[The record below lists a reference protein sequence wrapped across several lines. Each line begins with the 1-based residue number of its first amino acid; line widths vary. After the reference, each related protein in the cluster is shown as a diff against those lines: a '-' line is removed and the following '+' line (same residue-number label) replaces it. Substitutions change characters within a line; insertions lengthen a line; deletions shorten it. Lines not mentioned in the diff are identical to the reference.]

1 MVLMYIGLLASFVTY
16 IYFRIRYTL
25 KIAKDQKDR
34 SADAQYTLSV
44 YSIFTLCIEVLCMAA
59 MALFS
64 GAERNMLSCV
74 PLLACRLLQR
84 DSNCFTQAMNPVFM
98 ELPHFALSCI
108 PYIAISLL

>member
-1 MVLMYIGLLASFVTY
+1 MLMYIGLLASFVAY

-59 MALFS
+59 MALFA
-64 GAERNMLSCV
+64 GEMPMLDVGVMRCLHADAIVKQRFS
-74 PLLACRLLQR
+74 LTASAC
-84 DSNCFTQAMNPVFM
+84 
-98 ELPHFALSCI
+98 
-108 PYIAISLL
+108 

>member
-1 MVLMYIGLLASFVTY
+1 MLMYIGLLASFVAY

-59 MALFS
+59 MALFA
-64 GAERNMLSCV
+64 GAMPMLDIGAMRCLHADIIV
-74 PLLACRLLQR
+74 KQR
-84 DSNCFTQAMNPVFM
+84 
-98 ELPHFALSCI
+98 FALTASVR
-108 PYIAISLL
+108 

>member
-1 MVLMYIGLLASFVTY
+1 MLMYIGLLASFVAY

-34 SADAQYTLSV
+34 NSDAQYTLSV

-64 GAERNMLSCV
+64 GIVLFQRTSRALGT
-74 PLLACRLLQR
+74 CRKH
-84 DSNCFTQAMNPVFM
+84 SKV
-98 ELPHFALSCI
+98 
-108 PYIAISLL
+108 

>member
-1 MVLMYIGLLASFVTY
+1 MMLMYIGLLASFVVY

-25 KIAKDQKDR
+25 KIAKDRKDR

-64 GAERNMLSCV
+64 GAAPFHNPQL
-74 PLLACRLLQR
+74 PRLLPGTQKGFQQSHPQR
-84 DSNCFTQAMNPVFM
+84 VCSQG
-98 ELPHFALSCI
+98 L
-108 PYIAISLL
+108 SLLDQPKAPG

>member
-64 GAERNMLSCV
+64 GATFFSVCLTPFSVCKG
-74 PLLACRLLQR
+74 C
-84 DSNCFTQAMNPVFM
+84 
-98 ELPHFALSCI
+98 
-108 PYIAISLL
+108 YIVSRRS